1 MNNPILR
8 RFRPTFVWGVLAL
21 VLVFTSSWVLQHVAV
36 GLNLRVALALAP
48 LVPAGLFII
57 ALVRATRQ
65 FDELQQRIY
74 LESVAIAFVIT
85 VLLTF
90 VFAGLQRAGLYTA
103 KWDDIGNTMMIVWL
117 LAYLINVW
125 RYQ

>member
-8 RFRPTFVWGVLAL
+8 RFTPTFAWGVLAL
-21 VLVFTSSWVLQHVAV
+21 VLVFTSGWVLQHTAV

-48 LVPAGLFII
+48 LVPAGLFVI
-57 ALVRATRQ
+57 ALVRAIRR

-90 VFAGLQRAGLYTA
+90 VFGGLQRAGLYTA
-103 KWDDIGNTMMIVWL
+103 KWDDIGNTMMAVWL

>member
-1 MNNPILR
+1 MSKPILR
-8 RFRPTFVWGVLAL
+8 RFTPTVVWGVLAL
-21 VLVFTSSWVLQHVAV
+21 VFTSGWALQHVAV

-57 ALVRATRQ
+57 ALVRAIRQ
-65 FDELQQRIY
+65 CNELQRRIY
-74 LESVAIAFVIT
+74 LESVVIAFVIT

-90 VFAGLQRAGLYTA
+90 VFGGPQRAGLYTA
-103 KWDDIGNTMMIVWL
+103 QWDDIGNTMMVVWL